1 MCKNNVYFKNNLH
14 YNGINHFEE
23 VNYCN
28 ATFQLACLNKEYV
41 SSKLFQ
47 VQFIDHNLRG
57 FCNPIV
63 TMVAWA
69 DNAKDAINKA
79 KDWSDKY
86 NPNLGIGGSVL
97 LETTILDGTF

>member
-1 MCKNNVYFKNNLH
+1 MCNNNLQ
-14 YNGINHFEE
+14 YNGIHHFEKIDCY
-23 VNYCN
+23 NT
-28 ATFQLACLNKEYV
+28 TFQIACLNEEYA

-69 DNAKDAINKA
+69 NNAKDAINKA

-86 NPNLGIGGSVL
+86 NPNLGIGCSVL
-97 LETTILDGTF
+97 VENAILDGTF